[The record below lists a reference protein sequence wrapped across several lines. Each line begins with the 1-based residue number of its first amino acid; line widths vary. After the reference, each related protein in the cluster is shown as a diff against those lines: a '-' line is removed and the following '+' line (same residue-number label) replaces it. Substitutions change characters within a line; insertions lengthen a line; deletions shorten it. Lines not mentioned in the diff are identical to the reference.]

1 MGKVSVKEA
10 AEMLREQ
17 LAKSFKDFVVG
28 FADGTVNN
36 PDERYITVY
45 FQTRVKTDMF
55 PKSFEGFKVY
65 YQNIG
70 KIRLAIVES
79 C

>member
-10 AEMLREQ
+10 AEMLREK
-17 LAKSFKDFVVG
+17 LAKSLKDFVVG

-45 FQTRVKTDMF
+45 LQKRIKTDMF
-55 PKSFEGFKVY
+55 PKSFEGFKVN
-65 YQNIG
+65 YQYIG
-70 KIRLAIVES
+70 KIRPAITVI
-79 C
+79 